1 MEEHPIHYDGSGKI
15 ELKEEPASHPVTEV
29 TAEARK
35 NIGGNPFE
43 IK

>member
-1 MEEHPIHYDGSGKI
+1 MEDYPVHYDGSGKI
-15 ELKEEPASHPVTEV
+15 ELKEAPDSHPVAEV
-29 TAEARK
+29 TDEARK